1 MSETDLHRLLG
12 AYLLGGLEP
21 ADEKLF
27 EQHLTG
33 CPTCRRELDEL
44 ASLPAL
50 LDALPVADAL
60 ALADSAA
67 QPDAPR
73 PETARPETAP
83 SEARGGTATTAGG
96 AHVPAR
102 TAGPA
107 SGEAG
112 ALLSEL
118 SARRRFSRRRWVA
131 LVGAVAAA
139 CLALGVLAA
148 PLVNQPPRPD
158 ASYSVQ
164 AAGGMQ
170 VQLDLLKKA
179 WGTEMSFTG
188 TSLPTQGTLS
198 LWVRTTDGSEDR
210 ACSWSAT
217 PAGKSKV
224 TGATPTQMS
233 RISRVELRDEA
244 QQTVA
249 VISMVGGSS

>member
-1 MSETDLHRLLG
+1 MSGTDLHQLLG

-21 ADEKLF
+21 AEGKLF

-33 CPTCRRELDEL
+33 CQTCRRELDEL

-50 LDALPVADAL
+50 LDALPVADAV

-67 QPDAPR
+67 QPEA
-73 PETARPETAP
+73 AP
-83 SEARGGTATTAGG
+83 SE
-96 AHVPAR
+96 P
-102 TAGPA
+102 GP
-107 SGEAG
+107 G
-112 ALLSEL
+112 ALLAEL
-118 SARRRFSRRRWVA
+118 SARRRASRRRWMA

-139 CLALGVLAA
+139 FLALGVLAA
-148 PLVNQPPRPD
+148 PLMNQPPRPD

-179 WGTEMSFTG
+179 WGTEVSFTG
-188 TSLPTQGTLS
+188 TSLPTRGTLS
-198 LWVRTTDGSEDR
+198 LWVRTADGGEDR
-210 ACSWSAT
+210 ACSWAAT
-217 PAGKSKV
+217 PAGKSRV
-224 TGATPTQMS
+224 TGATPAQIS
-233 RISRVELRDEA
+233 RITKVELRDEA